1 MVVLCC
7 WFNNRINN
15 MSLVKQFTDL
25 NTRAKIV
32 ERLYTLYD
40 LKQIL
45 NEKIAKAENDLAEL
59 DMKELK
65 NGNDKTTKA

>member
-1 MVVLCC
+1 
-7 WFNNRINN
+7 

-25 NTRAKIV
+25 TTRAKIV

-45 NEKIAKAENDLAEL
+45 NEKIAKAENELAEL
-59 DMKELK
+59 DMKELR
-65 NGNDKTTKA
+65 NGQDQTKKA